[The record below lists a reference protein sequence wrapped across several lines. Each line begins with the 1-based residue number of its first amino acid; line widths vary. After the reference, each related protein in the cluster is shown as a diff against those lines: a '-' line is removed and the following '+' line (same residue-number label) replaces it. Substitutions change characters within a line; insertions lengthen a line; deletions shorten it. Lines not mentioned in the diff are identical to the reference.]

1 MKDQI
6 LKIAKVKS
14 EKEFYKKYPTEAAFM
29 KAHGKAFKKAAMG
42 AKMVE
47 TQLDQL
53 TDFGN
58 PPMAQVG
65 AMIGGDNLNP
75 KLKPVG
81 FNDLMTGARATNA
94 GVSKEEQM
102 RQDNLAALEAQNAP
116 AEPVDGGFAKTLAG
130 VAGQVL
136 EKGKGGDVGDI
147 VNDLPIHRYGGDLYK
162 YQGGGGLTSLG
173 NSIGSA
179 FQGQGGL
186 GSGLVDMFSRT
197 KGTGKG
203 LIDSSQAMFKDLG
216 LKGGLKQL
224 GTSEGLKAAGSAA
237 GVGLLNA
244 APQILQGIGQ
254 IKEQKQAIKQADQTA
269 QVSGITA
276 QAAESQPLLQKR
288 RYTRPEDALV
298 QPGQLGNPQGAGT
311 NYLAQNGR
319 SIGGNPTEIQNTYN
333 SPLDIYSDL
342 GFTPLNDNIVKQYA
356 YGGNLPTAEFGDY
369 FQDSGQA
376 SIGKGV
382 GSAVGSVFGPIGGM
396 VGGAL
401 GGVVGNLL
409 GGAKDA
415 NRLAN
420 LQDTTAK
427 NTERAAWAQGA
438 QNIQS
443 TYSNFMEDGGWV
455 SHDWQ
460 PQTIT
465 KFGEYNMNQLLAP
478 PNDADMLRAGG
489 HLREYTP
496 PSAAAMYTD
505 RAQYGKWMKR
515 TNEPGVE
522 VAPTGGAMANPRLS
536 NIKAYTQM
544 NTTDTNRNGR
554 SNYNQDF
561 TSAQYTKDYYDNQPS
576 QEVYSYGRDNGNKFS
591 EFTRMATEGQ
601 PAVNELRRTEE
612 RRPFLNL
619 IGKKQI
625 MDRYDML
632 NEKKAQGYMQQMNDA
647 MPGGLPG
654 YTAPNMEYGG
664 QMAMGGDL
672 QVHRGKAETMSY
684 NPYLPGDGETVM
696 FRGPSHDN
704 GGMPVSYGDNGV
716 EVEGG
721 EPAIKL
727 KDGGKDENLVV
738 FGNMVIPKYG
748 VAEIGDDKAKGKKF
762 KNYIA
767 DLSRTEAKQNKII
780 DKSTKLVNSLKND
793 NPFDQLTMNAS
804 RANLLGANMKLKD
817 IADKKQRASV
827 VQNAILDTAK
837 EYNVESD
844 GLAKGKLKPIK
855 DPLIGKNGLNLKKAQ
870 SGVTWHPD
878 WEDVYENDVPDVLNA
893 ADLEMIKRGMSKPGF
908 MGEGATDLQEV
919 VVTGKRPKSK
929 GPLEIIKRET
939 NLPKMGLPPVTFTG
953 RPLDLQ
959 MAKSK
964 KKKGKFDWEMLAKTL
979 ASGLGDYFRPTTN
992 NPLDG
997 SQLMGEMYALGNNQV
1012 DPVYAQTYQPMLDNV
1027 YDISLQDQINSIDSQ
1042 ARAAIRAARDNPS
1055 AQAYIMSQAAELKN
1069 KVLGEQM
1076 RINQANKAQV
1086 YQANRAAI
1094 NDSVLKNLG
1103 ILDTQ
1108 QVRQSTARSK
1118 TKEQAIEALN
1128 SISAKIA
1135 QNKLE
1140 TRNINTMENL
1150 YGYRFGQN
1158 DRVYNANNPYFFNSP
1173 MVGSLNPGGLS
1184 EYEKAKAIT
1193 NAYEKKTKGLG
1204 KEESR
1209 NGSIVKALKNI

>member
-47 TQLDQL
+47 TQLNQL

-65 AMIGGDNLNP
+65 TMIGGGNP
-75 KLKPVG
+75 TMQTKPMG
-81 FNDLMTGARATNA
+81 FNDLMVGARATNA
-94 GVSKEEQM
+94 GMSKEEQM
-102 RQDNLAALEAQNAP
+102 RQDNLAALEAKNAP

-130 VAGQVL
+130 VSKELSEAEYGY
-136 EKGKGGDVGDI
+136 E
-147 VNDLPIHRYGGDLYK
+147 LPMA
-162 YQGGGGLTSLG
+162 QGGFDFSNLG

-179 FQGQGGL
+179 FQKQGGL
-186 GSGLVDMFSRT
+186 GSGIVDMFGK
-197 KGTGKG
+197 KGDGQKMIT
-203 LIDSSQAMFKDLG
+203 DSQAMFNKVG
-216 LKGGLKQL
+216 LKGGLKLL
-224 GTSEGLKAAGSAA
+224 GTSQGLGAAGKAA

-254 IKEQKQAIKQADQTA
+254 IKEQKKAIKQADQTA

-276 QAAESQPLLQKR
+276 QAAESQPELQKR
-288 RYTRPEDALV
+288 RYVRPEDALV

-342 GFTPLNDNIVKQYA
+342 GFTPLNDDNVKQYA

-382 GSAVGSVFGPIGGM
+382 GTALGSAFGPIGGM
-396 VGGAL
+396 VGGFL
-401 GGVVGNLL
+401 GGVAGNLL

-415 NRLAN
+415 NQLAN
-420 LQDTTAK
+420 FQDTTAK

-438 QNIQS
+438 KNIQS
-443 TYSNFMEDGGWV
+443 TYSSFMEDGGWV
-455 SHDWQ
+455 SNDWQ
-460 PQTIT
+460 PQTFT
-465 KFGEYNMNQLLAP
+465 KFGEYDAKDLLAP

-505 RAQYGKWMKR
+505 KAQYGKWMKR

-522 VAPTGGAMANPRLS
+522 VESPAMVNPKMS
-536 NIKAYTQM
+536 YIKAYTEM
-544 NTTDTNRNGR
+544 NNSTTNRNGNVD
-554 SNYNQDF
+554 SKNNF
-561 TSAQYTKDYYDNQPS
+561 TGANYTKDYYDNQPS
-576 QEVYSYGRDNGNKFS
+576 QEVYSYSKDNGDKFS
-591 EFTRMATEGQ
+591 EFTRIAPEGGD
-601 PAVNELRRTEE
+601 ARNELRRTEE

-684 NPYLPGDGETVM
+684 NPYLPGEGETVM

-704 GGMPVSYGDNGV
+704 GGMPISFGENGV

-727 KDGGKDENLVV
+727 EDGGSPDGNLVV

-748 VAEIGDDKAKGKKF
+748 VTEIGDDKAKGKKF

-804 RANLLGANMKLKD
+804 RANLLGANMKLKN
-817 IADKKQRASV
+817 IADKKQRAAV
-827 VQNAILDTAK
+827 VQNAILDTAR

-878 WEDVYENDVPDVLNA
+878 WEDVSDNNELSVLSN

-908 MGEGATDLQEV
+908 MGEGSAMLPEV
-919 VVTGKRPKSK
+919 QVTAKRNKLPK
-929 GPLEIIKRET
+929 LEIIKRET
-939 NLPKMGLPPVTFTG
+939 NLPKLPLPPVNFTG

-959 MAKSK
+959 MAKGK

-997 SQLMGEMYALGNNQV
+997 SQLMGEMYALGNNQQ

-1042 ARAAIRAARDNPS
+1042 ARAAIRAAGDNPS
-1055 AQAYIMSQAAELKN
+1055 AQAYIMSQTAELKN

-1086 YQANRAAI
+1086 YQGNRAAI
-1094 NDSVLKNLG
+1094 NDSVLKNIG
-1103 ILDTQ
+1103 ILDNQ
-1108 QVRQSTARSK
+1108 QVRQSQAKSA
-1118 TKEQAIEALN
+1118 TKAQAIEALN
-1128 SISAKIA
+1128 SISDKIA
-1135 QNKLE
+1135 KNKLE
-1140 TRNINTMENL
+1140 TRNMNVMENL

-1173 MVGSLNPGGLS
+1173 IVGSSNLGGLS